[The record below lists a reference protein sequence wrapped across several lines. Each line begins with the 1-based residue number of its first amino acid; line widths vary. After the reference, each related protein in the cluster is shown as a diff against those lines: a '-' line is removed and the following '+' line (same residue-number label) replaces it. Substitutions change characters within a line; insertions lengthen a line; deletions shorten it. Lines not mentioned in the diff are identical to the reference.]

1 MAMDD
6 RGSLPSF
13 DLKNSFTLVNIGSK
27 PRMARSLAGSF
38 TALGSTLL
46 LLVALFL
53 TPLPS
58 FGNPNVVIL
67 LADDLGWND
76 VGYHDS
82 SINSPNI
89 NKIAKEGVEL
99 NRFYV
104 DPTCSPSRASL
115 MTGLFATT
123 HGVNVPIQWHT
134 ENGLPL
140 EHKILPQYFKEAGY
154 STHLVGKWHLGHHTQ
169 AYLPNQRGFD
179 SFYGFLGGAI
189 GYYDHLY
196 AGGIDWQRN
205 GVTVEEE
212 GYSTDLL
219 AREAVHVIGQN
230 PSEKPYFL
238 LVSFNTPHT
247 PIEGPGGKKLVHEGR
262 KTYLEMVDSLD
273 RAIGQVLDALTKRGD
288 LTNTLIL
295 FSSDNGGQEPVPFW
309 KEWLI
314 PPTADGFADNGQ
326 LRGDK
331 GTIHE
336 GGIRVPAAIWWPNRI
351 ESESALDQPIHIA
364 DLLPTLGQV
373 IGFTSQDLDGE
384 SQWEALTSLEKKP
397 RQPFIV
403 ANMGNEAMI
412 DWPWKVAR
420 EVSLP
425 FVPEV
430 FAKDKYYLYNLAQ
443 DPGET
448 NNLAASHPK
457 VFERIAKDLQ
467 MRPRRSVIELNFSK
481 GRSIFTRELTR
492 EPWAESVLSSKNLN

>member
-1 MAMDD
+1 MAKSLDD
-6 RGSLPSF
+6 SC
-13 DLKNSFTLVNIGSK
+13 
-27 PRMARSLAGSF
+27 AGF
-38 TALGSTLL
+38 RSTLL
-46 LLVALFL
+46 LLVTLIL
-53 TPLPS
+53 TPLS
-58 FGNPNVVIL
+58 LFGNPNVVIL

-82 SINSPNI
+82 SIHTPNI
-89 NKIAKEGVEL
+89 DNIAKEGVEL

-123 HGVNVPIQWHT
+123 HGVNVPIQGHT

-140 EHKILPQYFKEAGY
+140 EYKILPQYLKEAGY
-154 STHLVGKWHLGHHTQ
+154 TTHLVGKWHLGHHTQ

-196 AGGIDWQRN
+196 AGGIDWQRD

-212 GYSTDLL
+212 GYSTELL
-219 AREAVHVIGQN
+219 AREAERVIEQN
-230 PSEKPYFL
+230 SSQQPYFL
-238 LVSFNTPHT
+238 LVSFNAPHT
-247 PIEGPGGKKLVHEGR
+247 PIEGPGGKKLEHEGR

-273 RAIGQVLDALTKRGD
+273 RAIGQVIDALAKQGD
-288 LTNTLIL
+288 LSNTLVL

-314 PPTADGFADNGQ
+314 PPTADGFANNGL

-331 GTIHE
+331 GTVHE
-336 GGIRVPAAIWWPNRI
+336 GGVRVPAAIWWPNRL
-351 ESESALDQPIHIA
+351 ESEKDLDQPLHIA

-373 IGFTSQDLDGE
+373 IGFTLPQLDGE
-384 SQWEALTSLEKKP
+384 SQWEALTSLKKKP

-403 ANMGNEAMI
+403 ANIGSEAMI
-412 DWPWKVAR
+412 DWPWKLAR
-420 EVSLP
+420 KVSLP
-425 FVPEV
+425 FVPKV
-430 FAKDKYYLYNLAQ
+430 LATDKYYLYNLAH

-448 NNLAASHPK
+448 NDLAATHPK
-457 VFERIAKDLQ
+457 VFERMTTNLQ
-467 MRPRRSVIELNFSK
+467 RRPRRSVIKLNFSQG
-481 GRSIFTRELTR
+481 GRIFGGELTR
-492 EPWAESVLSSKNLN
+492 EPWAESVLGSKDLNE